1 MIHSYPS
8 FKVAAAHVA
17 PIFLE
22 TESTVDKACSLIA
35 EASRAGAKLIVFP
48 ETFIPAFPIWTAV
61 AAPILTHDLFKAL
74 AAAAIEVDGPEL
86 KRIREAARRHDILV
100 SIGFNEGTKA
110 SVGCIW
116 NSNAL
121 IGDDGSLLNHHRKL
135 VPTYYEKLVWANGDG
150 GGLRVAETP
159 IGRVGMLICGE
170 NTNPLARY
178 TLMAQGEQ
186 LHISTYPPVWP
197 TRPAGEPGGYD
208 IEQAIR
214 IRAGAHAFEAK
225 VFNVVASACVD
236 QTMRTRLERALGAA
250 VLEIV
255 DNTPKAVSMVIGP
268 SGLPVSEVVSGEEGI
283 LYAEVDLS
291 QCVEP
296 KQFHDVVGYY
306 NRFDIFRLQVD
317 RTVNRPVYFVNEKGS
332 SGRRDAGAPYLVE
345 DDSGQEKVAM
355 LDPVTL
361 AIEG

>member
-1 MIHSYPS
+1 MIHNHPS
-8 FKVAAAHVA
+8 FKVAVAHVA
-17 PIFLE
+17 PVFLD
-22 TESTVDKACSLIA
+22 TERTVDKVCSLIS
-35 EASRAGAKLIVFP
+35 EAAKAGAKLIVFP
-48 ETFIPAFPIWTAV
+48 ETFIPAFPIWTAI

-74 AAAAIEVDGPEL
+74 AACAIEVGGSEL
-86 KRIREAARRHDILV
+86 GRIRETARRHGIIV
-100 SIGFNEGTKA
+100 SVGFNEGTRA

-135 VPTYYEKLVWANGDG
+135 VPTYYEKLVWANGDAG
-150 GGLRVAETP
+150 GVRVVDSP

-208 IEQAIR
+208 LEQAIR

-236 QTMRTRLERALGAA
+236 ETMRRQLERVLGSS
-250 VLEIV
+250 VLATI
-255 DNTPKAVSMVIGP
+255 DNTPQAVSMVIGP
-268 SGLPVSEVVSGEEGI
+268 AGLPVSEVVSGEERL
-283 LYAEVDLS
+283 LYAEIDLS

-306 NRFDIFRLQVD
+306 NRFDIFKLQVD
-317 RTVNRPVYFVNEKGS
+317 RSVNRPVYFLNEQDGN
-332 SGRRDAGAPYLVE
+332 GRRDPDLVHIIE
-345 DDSGQEKVAM
+345 DVPRPAKFSIRESNP
-355 LDPVTL
+355 LS
-361 AIEG
+361 IEG